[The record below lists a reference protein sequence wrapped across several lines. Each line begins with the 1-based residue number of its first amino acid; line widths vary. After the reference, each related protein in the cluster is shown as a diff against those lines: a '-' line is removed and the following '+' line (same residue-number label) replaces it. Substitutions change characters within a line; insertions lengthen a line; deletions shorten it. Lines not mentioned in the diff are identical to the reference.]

1 MGLCASGLDG
11 GETTRQRPAG
21 GSLGAAHSALDDA
34 GPKGTAG
41 TASERELL
49 TAAAAGE
56 TARVKA
62 LLDRGV
68 DVNFGATL
76 PNTPTALLEA
86 VKHKQKEVVTL
97 LLSRGARV
105 DPVYLQKM
113 NALHVAARGKA
124 NAILGMLLSE
134 PGVASVINDRDQ
146 GGRTVLFY
154 VASGKDRDL
163 YAMLVG
169 MGADETIPDSSGT
182 TARAKAI
189 QNGLVDA

>member
-1 MGLCASGLDG
+1 MPLCP
-11 GETTRQRPAG
+11 Q
-21 GSLGAAHSALDDA
+21 
-34 GPKGTAG
+34 
-41 TASERELL
+41 
-49 TAAAAGE
+49 
-56 TARVKA
+56 VKA

-76 PNTPTALLEA
+76 PNTPTALCELSGRAWPVAWAEVQALPPAERRLSQLPGPFSTCSPPRLLLPALPSRSLAVEA

-146 GGRTVLFY
+146 GGRTVL
-154 VASGKDRDL
+154 
-163 YAMLVG
+163 
-169 MGADETIPDSSGT
+169 
-182 TARAKAI
+182 
-189 QNGLVDA
+189 